1 MDESDCQLIER
12 VAQSDQTALQQIYTK
27 YGSQLRAYLLQQLYG
42 DTSIAEEA
50 LQDVFVGIWQSASTY
65 RGEAQVKTWIFRIAH
80 FCIVKQQRV
89 QRRHFSS
96 SILSQLPD
104 DSQENQVENTFISL
118 EGFEDEIIDRMIL
131 DEAWRRL
138 SEKHQEVLDFVFLY
152 GFTLEEVAHI
162 LNIPS
167 GTVKSRISY
176 ARRALLNNLEADS
189 NERRFE
195 YRES

>member
-12 VAQSDQTALQQIYTK
+12 IAQSDQIALQQIYTK
-27 YGSQLRAYLLQQLYG
+27 YVAQLRAYLLQQLCG
-42 DTSIAEEA
+42 DISIAEEA
-50 LQDVFVGIWQSASTY
+50 LQDVFVGIWQAASAY

-80 FCIVKQQRV
+80 FCVVKQQRV
-89 QRRHFSS
+89 QRRHPSS
-96 SILSQLPD
+96 ALSTRLPD
-104 DSQENQVENTFISL
+104 DSQENQIENMFPSL
-118 EGFEDEIIDRMIL
+118 EGFEDEIIDRMTL
-131 DEAWRRL
+131 DEAWRKL
-138 SEKHQEVLDFVFLY
+138 SEKHQEVLDLVFLH

-176 ARRALLNNLEADS
+176 ARRALLNNLGTES
-189 NERRFE
+189 IERRLE